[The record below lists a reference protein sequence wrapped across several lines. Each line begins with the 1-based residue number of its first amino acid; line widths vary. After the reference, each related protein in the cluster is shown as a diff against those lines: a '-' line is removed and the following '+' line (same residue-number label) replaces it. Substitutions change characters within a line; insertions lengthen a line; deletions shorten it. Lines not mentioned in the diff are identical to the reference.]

1 MEKHMTL
8 RNKDHSVLQALYDD
22 ELHMFTKIT
31 DIYDLRYAPPAI
43 LDHKGLPNRRTI
55 NEWWQ
60 SRAIPASRRHL
71 AKDFPY
77 LNNTVSLTEQNMGL
91 SLSDRYW
98 MTESP
103 EKYEWRDVNFF
114 DNPFS
119 DDLGLIT
126 LGQKQQSPD
135 LQEDLFS
142 PNSTLNGDLQKKWT
156 IQSGTRI
163 LLKSGS
169 GPFYQEPYNE
179 VAASCLHKN
188 LLHTNDFVAFTLQG
202 TYCACPNMLQE
213 DEELVPMWDILNNHK
228 KPNDRND
235 YQFCINLCKG
245 YGLPE
250 NEIREHFEKMFT
262 CDFILANHDRH
273 YRNFGLIRNVETLQY
288 TRMAPIYDTGSC
300 LWHDRLTLD
309 RDSDYEYTAKPF
321 GSNGMKPKDQ
331 LKLFHDFNWFDE
343 STLKEFTEKVHAI
356 LSQNPVLPEKRLDAI
371 LKELQQNIE
380 YAVAYIKDTR
390 NGG

>member
-142 PNSTLNGDLQKKWT
+142 PNSTLNGDLQKKWA

-169 GPFYQEPYNE
+169 GPFYQEPYSFLS
-179 VAASCLHKN
+179 AQISPAHK
-188 LLHTNDFVAFTLQG
+188 
-202 TYCACPNMLQE
+202 
-213 DEELVPMWDILNNHK
+213 
-228 KPNDRND
+228 
-235 YQFCINLCKG
+235 
-245 YGLPE
+245 
-250 NEIREHFEKMFT
+250 
-262 CDFILANHDRH
+262 
-273 YRNFGLIRNVETLQY
+273 
-288 TRMAPIYDTGSC
+288 
-300 LWHDRLTLD
+300 
-309 RDSDYEYTAKPF
+309 
-321 GSNGMKPKDQ
+321 
-331 LKLFHDFNWFDE
+331 
-343 STLKEFTEKVHAI
+343 
-356 LSQNPVLPEKRLDAI
+356 
-371 LKELQQNIE
+371 
-380 YAVAYIKDTR
+380 
-390 NGG
+390 